1 MYFYLCKTEKIV
13 SLLHANSVYDELG
26 EFYSFQ
32 LLIIISFSRL
42 SFFTVILNMPVI
54 LRLTFLKKRS
64 TEKFN

>member
-42 SFFTVILNMPVI
+42 SFFTVILLLFISMTLGLIYAV
-54 LRLTFLKKRS
+54 
-64 TEKFN
+64 